1 MKKIRVAIAGL
12 GRLGRVHAENLAF
25 RIPNAELCAVCA
37 QTEDSLNW
45 ARECLDIC
53 ACYQD
58 FAEMLAKETPDAVV
72 LVTPSDLHCE
82 QIELALDAGVHV
94 FFEKPLERT
103 RPAALPHRRLRS
115 SIRNWYVCRASCGAT
130 TKAMSMQST
139 RSIPAPSA
147 RPI

>member
-37 QTEDSLNW
+37 QTADSLNW
-45 ARECLDIC
+45 ARERLDIS

-58 FAEMLAKETPDAVV
+58 FGEMLTKETPDAVV

-82 QIELALDAGVHV
+82 QIEQALIGSPYLISAIAGRFDQKLAWLNHARLAQMAGDVCTIICG
-94 FFEKPLERT
+94 RI
-103 RPAALPHRRLRS
+103 RAMDRS
-115 SIRNWYVCRASCGAT
+115 GG
-130 TKAMSMQST
+130 KAEE
-139 RSIPAPSA
+139 
-147 RPI
+147 